1 MAYIGAYKRRY
12 QENNMTEWEKELSK
26 AYQRGYEDNT
36 KLNSY
41 IAGFVSGVVIY
52 IIGNYIFKLIG
63 G

>member
-1 MAYIGAYKRRY
+1 
-12 QENNMTEWEKELSK
+12 MTEWEKELSK

-41 IAGFVSGVVIY
+41 IAGFASGVVIY